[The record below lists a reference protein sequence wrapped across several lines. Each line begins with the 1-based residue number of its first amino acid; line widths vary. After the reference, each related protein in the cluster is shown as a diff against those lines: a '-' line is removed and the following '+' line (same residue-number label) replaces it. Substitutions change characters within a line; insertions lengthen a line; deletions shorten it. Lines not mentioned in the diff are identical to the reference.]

1 MSRGAL
7 SSERRPQRTLG
18 VVATPNRSGRRYS
31 APRGERARTQ
41 KSLMAGPK
49 PMSPNGEKVAHDVVD
64 CEEPLGLCRRFE
76 TPHVALASAR
86 RLVGDFGP
94 VVGVAG

>member
-1 MSRGAL
+1 
-7 SSERRPQRTLG
+7 LG

-64 CEEPLGLCRRFE
+64 CEELPFSDRMNRNAVFTQL
-76 TPHVALASAR
+76 
-86 RLVGDFGP
+86 
-94 VVGVAG
+94 